1 VSRRLAIAAL
11 PALLLCAAC
20 SSEGNS
26 AYGQFYQIA
35 RQSMAASF
43 GNARVTREQATAIPY
58 ASIGYS
64 IDHGNENILVLATD
78 NNGEQLWTS
87 ASHVVVVTHDGRI
100 VRSLG
105 LDHDLAGTTFATDG
119 QSPPPAAA
127 IKSAF
132 TSTRQMDFPELG
144 LYGVIVSCR
153 ASAQGRQTIKILGQI
168 LTTVRVDETC
178 ESRSRNWAF
187 VDTFWVDPDNGLVW
201 RSQQHIHPK
210 GGVIEIETFR
220 PPG

>member
-11 PALLLCAAC
+11 PALLLCTAC
-20 SSEGNS
+20 NSEGSS

-43 GNARVTREQATAIPY
+43 GNVRVTRKQATAIPY

-87 ASHVVVVTHDGRI
+87 ASHVVLVTRNGRI
-100 VRSLG
+100 VRSVG

-119 QSPPPAAA
+119 QPPRPDAA
-127 IKSAF
+127 IKGSF

-144 LYGVIVSCR
+144 LFGVIVSCH
-153 ASAQGRQTIKILGQI
+153 ASAQGRQTIKILGQALI
-168 LTTVRVDETC
+168 TMRVDETC
-178 ESRSRNWAF
+178 ESRARNWAF

-210 GGVIEIETFR
+210 GGVIEIQTFR
-220 PPG
+220 PPS